1 MPSNPNHPLF
11 GRRPSSGVLKLSKSG
26 PFVEAEIG
34 KQTSGPT
41 MEDVRRIRDQLSVAY
56 KYVSEAEKLGQ
67 NYAYFQSA
75 QAANRELKKARKA
88 LDNAL
93 RAM

>member
-1 MPSNPNHPLF
+1 MPSDAKHPLF
-11 GRRPSSGVLKLSKSG
+11 GRRTPTTGREQAGLDE
-26 PFVEAEIG
+26 P
-34 KQTSGPT
+34 SGPT
-41 MEDVRRIRDQLSVAY
+41 RTPEDVRRIRDQLEVAR
-56 KYVSEAEKLGQ
+56 KYVAEAESKGQ
-67 NYAYFQSA
+67 DYAYFQSA